1 MRLSEWNSIFEPRE
15 RLCSFG
21 ISEIIGAVLVSAG
34 VGAAT
39 AATVGTAVG
48 GGLTLGAVGA
58 GGGALIGGIE
68 GGAKG
73 ALKGAESGGI
83 TGLGI
88 GAGEVLGPAAGIGAT
103 AGGALG
109 GAAGGALGAEA
120 TGGNLLRGAGLGAV
134 SGGVAGFSSS
144 GGFGGAPPGGSPPGV
159 DAGAGATAAGAPV
172 TPVAAQTLGAADVS
186 TALSGGS
193 GVAAAGSAGA
203 DIGSVGPGS
212 AGGSLTA
219 TPLGPIGGGPEVLT
233 SGGGAPVFT
242 GAGASPPTGSV
253 PISLSPGSNLSGT
266 EAGFAGELAAQGSNP
281 AGSAIVDNA
290 TQAGNAGAPAA
301 GGGILSGSG
310 TKLALAAAPAAL
322 ALLRGEGKVPSNI
335 QPLTTGGAVTGP
347 LIATENQQLNEA
359 NSGVLQPGQAAQISQ
374 YSSSAE
380 SQLRQQLANE
390 GVADP
395 TKDSRYI
402 AGMAT
407 ISQNAQ
413 IMSQQFITGALTSG
427 LSAAGDAA
435 SALTTAANAQ
445 LAVDQEFQSALNSA
459 TQSFGLI
466 MGLGGITKL
475 AA

>member
-21 ISEIIGAVLVSAG
+21 IGEFIAASFVAAAAGTATAGEVAAVIGTTAAIGAAG
-34 VGAAT
+34 GAA
-39 AATVGTAVG
+39 
-48 GGLTLGAVGA
+48 
-58 GGGALIGGIE
+58 IGGVE
-68 GGAKG
+68 SGSFKG

-88 GAGEVLGPAAGIGAT
+88 GAGGVLGPLAGVGSLAGA
-103 AGGALG
+103 GLG
-109 GAAGGALGAEA
+109 GAAGGALGGEA
-120 TGGNLLRGAGLGAV
+120 TGGNPLTGAIVGGASGLLAGATSF
-134 SGGVAGFSSS
+134 SGGTPAG
-144 GGFGGAPPGGSPPGV
+144 GTAPGV

-193 GVAAAGSAGA
+193 GVATTGSVGA

-212 AGGSLTA
+212 AGSSLTS

-281 AGSAIVDNA
+281 AGSAIIDNA

-445 LAVDQEFQSALNSA
+445 LAVDKEFQDALNSA